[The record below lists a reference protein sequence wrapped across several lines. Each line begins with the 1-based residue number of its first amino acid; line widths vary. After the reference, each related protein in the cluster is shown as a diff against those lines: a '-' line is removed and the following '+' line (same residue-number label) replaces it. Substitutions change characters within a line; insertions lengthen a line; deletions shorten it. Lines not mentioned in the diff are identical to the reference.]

1 MKLENN
7 PTRALEQVA
16 HYLEAAY
23 KAGAG
28 RDVYADVVG
37 KVFKAPG
44 KDRELMGVWQTPE
57 YTEGLLEIAAECR
70 RVMTIAPPPL
80 AAPPPVT
87 RRITHFQN
95 VHLPLEYDG
104 HGQPQTL
111 PTLVAFADDGTMWAV
126 HAVKG
131 GCSYNRIPNLPSE
144 P

>member
-1 MKLENN
+1 MKLADN
-7 PTRALEQVA
+7 PARALEQIA
-16 HYLEAAY
+16 HYLESAY

-28 RDVYADVVG
+28 RDVFADSVG

-57 YTEGLLEIAAECR
+57 YTEGLLEIAQECR
-70 RVMTIAPPPL
+70 RVIVVP
-80 AAPPPVT
+80 PPPVT

-104 HGQPQTL
+104 HGEPKTL